1 MNCAERKDLILLYAF
16 DQLEP
21 AEEAQLT
28 AHLRDGCPRCVG
40 ELASARTISGLVALS
55 APPVAPSPA
64 VKERL
69 MKHVADSKVVPFRGG
84 PSSSPQAG
92 ARRWPAFAIGALLA
106 ASVTAIVILIPARR
120 EVDALRDHLAAARES
135 AHTLEI
141 RVARAEAALRSMGSP
156 ATRMTAL
163 EAAGPHPGAAGRLF
177 WDESKGTWHV
187 FFAHMKPTEPGRT
200 YELWFVTADQ
210 RKVPAGTFDVGADG
224 DASLV
229 VTPPKDLGAIAL
241 AAVTEEPSGGVP
253 QPTGAILLVGKLGT

>member
-21 AEEAQLT
+21 AEEAHLT
-28 AHLRDGCPRCVG
+28 AHLREGCPRCIG
-40 ELASARTISGLVALS
+40 ELAAAHTISGLVALA
-55 APPVAPSPA
+55 APPVVPSPA

-69 MKHVADSKVVPFRGG
+69 MKQIADSKVVPFRDG
-84 PSSSPQAG
+84 PSTAPPIG
-92 ARRWPAFAIGALLA
+92 VRRWPAFAVGALLA

-120 EVDALRDHLAAARES
+120 EVDELRGHLASARDS
-135 AHTLEI
+135 VHALET
-141 RVARAEAALRSMGSP
+141 RVATAEANLRSMGSP

-163 EAAGPHPGAAGRLF
+163 EAAGPHPDAAGRLF

-187 FFAHMKPTEPGRT
+187 FFAHMKPTEAGRT

-210 RKVPAGTFDVGADG
+210 RKVPAATFDVGADG

-229 VTPPKDLGAIAL
+229 VKPPKELGAIAL